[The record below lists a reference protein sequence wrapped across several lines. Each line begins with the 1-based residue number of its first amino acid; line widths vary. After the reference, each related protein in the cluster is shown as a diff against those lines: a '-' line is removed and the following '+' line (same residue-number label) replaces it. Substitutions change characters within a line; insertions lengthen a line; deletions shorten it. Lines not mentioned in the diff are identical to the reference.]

1 MKRRTLTLIGGL
13 VLIAMACGPRPM
25 PNIPVPKPKKKAPEV
40 TPKQQHVL
48 KSSGNANFDIL
59 RPYFT
64 RFLQKRESLPDP
76 FKSNLALFA
85 PKVSIVVAET
95 REQKKETPKTPLEY
109 HDLSFYK
116 LDAVISG
123 TAIPKAMVIDGK
135 GTPYVVKIGTPIGN
149 KGGRVTAITADGIV
163 VEEPG
168 KAPVTMKLIENSKE
182 MAKVIQSMYEY

>member
-1 MKRRTLTLIGGL
+1 MMKRS
-13 VLIAMACGPRPM
+13 VLSIFLALAFAAGCGPRRM
-25 PNIPVPKPKKKAPEV
+25 PRVAMPRVKKKQAIEAKP
-40 TPKQQHVL
+40 QAVL
-48 KSSGNANFDIL
+48 KSSGNTNFDIL

-64 RFLQKRESLPDP
+64 RFLQRRENLQDP

-85 PKVSIVVAET
+85 PKVSVVVAET
-95 REQKKETPKTPLEY
+95 TEQKREAPKTPLEY
-109 HDLSFYK
+109 HDISYYK

-123 TAIPKAMVIDGK
+123 TAIPKAMVVDNK

-149 KGGRVTAITADGIV
+149 KGGRVTAITSDGIV

-168 KAPVTMKLIENSKE
+168 TPPITMKLIENSKE